1 MQSICTLIVMPQT
14 FGISGQT
21 ESSWPDALS
30 DAHRGFM
37 LAYIEFEQ
45 VREAAVIDHFLEA
58 RAEKQ

>member
-1 MQSICTLIVMPQT
+1 MPQT
-14 FGISGQT
+14 FGISCRT
-21 ESSWPDALS
+21 ESSNSLDALS

>member
-1 MQSICTLIVMPQT
+1 MPQT
-14 FGISGQT
+14 FGISCQT
-21 ESSWPDALS
+21 QSINSLDALS